1 MITDAPGQPHVPYA
15 QFQAML
21 RAGNLAFIR
30 RNAERITMGL
40 VDAAVV
46 CRLIAEQDPGSLE
59 PASVQWIRRFAAEAA
74 EQERRDYGLIVRAF
88 DMMTAQ
94 PELAAAQLAALC
106 AARGLDR

>member
-1 MITDAPGQPHVPYA
+1 MQDLGSSHIPYA

-40 VDAAVV
+40 PDAAQV

-59 PASVQWIRRFAAEAA
+59 PASVQWIRRFAADGVA
-74 EQERRDYGLIVRAF
+74 QERRDYGLIVHAF
-88 DMMTAQ
+88 DTMTAQ
-94 PELAAAQLAALC
+94 PDLAAGQLVALC
-106 AARGLDR
+106 AARRLDR